1 MPGQWPLDA
10 SIHDPLAALE
20 APERTSFF
28 TTVGK
33 FAAAVSNI
41 TNLFALPL
49 RIAQRF
55 LHQQH
60 IRADPIRRAD
70 GARKK
75 RLVDAG
81 LAETPVT
88 PNRSRSV
95 RTRTDNTMQQAESL
109 DVILSQSP
117 GGWPM
122 EPLLEQPFATVPA
135 TFEKSYADWT
145 PLPASQLN
153 QSFHSYN
160 GSDIDDSLDFS
171 FSDSD
176 ILTSTPPVNPKTG
189 SPMQQ
194 SWDSPEPASP
204 SPRSS
209 LGIPESSRATP
220 CPPDQH
226 VHAMRPL
233 NHLNKRMLNVKRSS
247 PNSQQRNL
255 KNAPVTPMRRQ
266 LLKQQLRATN
276 PAMCS
281 PPTQHANHTM
291 PSQSPRTK
299 TPSTVQEQ
307 AINAS
312 VLRTNAPD
320 VSKNAQRM
328 NELYKVQSQARE
340 IGVAEAQATRDQAA
354 EEHDGLDPVITTT
367 DELSFLLDADS
378 SFNYINDLSELPDA
392 PSPQRKSVRWAKQ
405 SGVKPFYFDERV
417 SEMLDSTL
425 ETIASPTKRRS
436 RTKKHKQDDNVSYRD
451 TVDDSALSDDSSA
464 DGPSL
469 RQLGTSPES
478 VGSRGVPANTWDS
491 DDDSLGQLE
500 LSQELIDDLEAE
512 VLKKLSLAPPPP
524 PEKPLVAPL
533 TDDEEEQLKEA
544 ASKTDH
550 GRNESASV
558 VPDKLNA
565 RDFGTLLPDRFNG
578 SAKAWLNDEIVNE
591 YLSILVSHKKQTA
604 GFVKKSGGPA
614 PPVHAFSSHFFTSAA
629 KGVKSVDRWAGRVQL
644 KGAQYLDADLIL
656 YPICDQSHWR
666 LLAVKPKERVIE
678 YLDSLGWGGDRYVG
692 VIRTYLKQEL
702 GDLYVEDEWVVVK
715 KQRSSKQ
722 LNGSDCGVF
731 TLLNALVLLRG
742 DDTKKVISSH
752 GMSEARERI
761 AITLMAGRPTT
772 EMD

>member
-1 MPGQWPLDA
+1 M
-10 SIHDPLAALE
+10 
-20 APERTSFF
+20 
-28 TTVGK
+28 

-55 LHQQH
+55 LRQQH
-60 IRADPIRRAD
+60 IRADPIHRAD

-81 LAETPVT
+81 FAETPVT
-88 PNRSRSV
+88 PNRSRRV
-95 RTRTDNTMQQAESL
+95 RIRTENTMQQAESL

-122 EPLLEQPFATVPA
+122 EQVLEPA
-135 TFEKSYADWT
+135 TFEKSHADWT
-145 PLPASQLN
+145 PLPASQLD
-153 QSFHSYN
+153 QSFSSYN

-189 SPMQQ
+189 SPIQQ
-194 SWDSPEPASP
+194 SWDSPGPASP

-209 LGIPESSRATP
+209 TGVPDFSRATP
-220 CPPDQH
+220 CPSGQR

-233 NHLNKRMLNVKRSS
+233 NLANKRMSNVKRSS
-247 PNSQQRNL
+247 PSSQQRSP
-255 KNAPVTPMRRQ
+255 KNVPVTPMRRQ

-276 PAMCS
+276 PAICS
-281 PPTQHANHTM
+281 PPSPHANHTI
-291 PSQSPRTK
+291 PSQSPRSK
-299 TPSTVQEQ
+299 TLSTVQEQ

-312 VLRTNAPD
+312 VLKINAPD
-320 VSKNAQRM
+320 VAKNAQKA
-328 NELYKVQSQARE
+328 NELYRVQSQARE
-340 IGVAEAQATRDQAA
+340 IGAAGAQTIRDLAV

-367 DELSFLLDADS
+367 EELSFLLDADT
-378 SFNYINDLSELPDA
+378 SFSYINDLSELHDA
-392 PSPQRKSVRWAKQ
+392 PSALKKSVRWARQ

-425 ETIASPTKRRS
+425 ETIASPTKQRS
-436 RTKKHKQDDNVSYRD
+436 RTKKPKNNDNVSYRD
-451 TVDDSALSDDSSA
+451 TVDDSTLSDGSSV
-464 DGPSL
+464 DGPSVN
-469 RQLGTSPES
+469 QLGTSPRS
-478 VGSRGVPANTWDS
+478 VGLHGIPAKTWDS
-491 DDDSLGQLE
+491 DDDSLEQLE
-500 LSQELIDDLEAE
+500 LSQEFIDDLEAD

-533 TDDEEEQLKEA
+533 TDDEEDRLKEA
-544 ASKTDH
+544 ASKTDY
-550 GRNESASV
+550 GRNASAAV

-565 RDFGTLLPDRFNG
+565 RDFGTLLPERFNG

-591 YLSILVSHKKQTA
+591 YLTILVSHKKQAA

-629 KGVKSVDRWAGRVQL
+629 KGVKSVDRWASRVQL

-678 YLDSLGWGGDRYVG
+678 YLDSLGWDGEKYVN

-702 GDLYVEDEWVVVK
+702 GDLYLEDEWVVVE

-761 AITLMAGRPTT
+761 AMTLMAGRPTK
-772 EMD
+772 EME

>member
-10 SIHDPLAALE
+10 SFYDPLAATE
-20 APERTSFF
+20 APQRTSFF

-49 RIAQRF
+49 RLAQRF

-60 IRADPIRRAD
+60 IRADPIVRAD

-88 PNRSRSV
+88 PNRSRRM
-95 RTRTDNTMQQAESL
+95 RTRTDNTMPQTESF
-109 DVILSQSP
+109 DVRLSQSP

-122 EPLLEQPFATVPA
+122 EPGSEQPFATVPA
-135 TFEKSYADWT
+135 TFEKSHADWT
-145 PLPASQLN
+145 SPSASHLN
-153 QSFHSYN
+153 QSFSSYD

-176 ILTSTPPVNPKTG
+176 IFTSTPPVNPKTG
-189 SPMQQ
+189 SPMQR
-194 SWDSPEPASP
+194 SWGSPEPASP
-204 SPRSS
+204 SPKSS
-209 LGIPESSRATP
+209 VGVPDSSRATP
-220 CPPDQH
+220 SPPNQQA
-226 VHAMRPL
+226 HAMRPL
-233 NHLNKRMLNVKRSS
+233 NLIKKRMLNVTRSPPS
-247 PNSQQRNL
+247 SKQHSL

-266 LLKQQLRATN
+266 LLKKQLRATN

-281 PPTQHANHTM
+281 PPTQHPNHTM
-291 PSQSPRTK
+291 PSQSPHTK
-299 TPSTVQEQ
+299 TLSKVQDQE
-307 AINAS
+307 INAS
-312 VLRTNAPD
+312 VLKINAPD
-320 VSKNAQRM
+320 VSKNAQAA
-328 NELYKVQSQARE
+328 NELYKARSQARK
-340 IGVAEAQATRDQAA
+340 IGTAEAQATTDW
-354 EEHDGLDPVITTT
+354 EHDGLDPLITTT
-367 DELSFLLDADS
+367 EELSFLLDAEP
-378 SFNYINDLSELPDA
+378 SFDYINDLSELPDA
-392 PSPQRKSVRWAKQ
+392 PSPLKKSVRWAKQ

-425 ETIASPTKRRS
+425 ETIGSPTKRRP
-436 RTKKHKQDDNVSYRD
+436 RAKKHKQEDGASYRD
-451 TVDDSALSDDSSA
+451 TVDDSGLSDDSSV
-464 DGPSL
+464 DGRSTS
-469 RQLGTSPES
+469 QLGTSPES
-478 VGSRGVPANTWDS
+478 VGFRGVPANTGDN
-491 DDDSLGQLE
+491 DDDSLEELE
-500 LSQELIDDLEAE
+500 PSQELIDGLRAKLEE
-512 VLKKLSLAPPPP
+512 TLKLAPPPP
-524 PEKPLVAPL
+524 PETPLVAPL
-533 TDDEEEQLKEA
+533 TDDEETLLKDA
-544 ASKTDH
+544 ATKTDH
-550 GRNESASV
+550 GRNATASV

-565 RDFGTLLPDRFNG
+565 RDFGTLLPSRFNG

-591 YLSILVSHKKQTA
+591 YLSILVSHKKQAA

-629 KGVKSVDRWAGRVQL
+629 KGVKSVERWAGRVQL

-656 YPICDQSHWR
+656 YPICDSSHWR

-678 YLDSLGWGGDRYVG
+678 YLDSLGWDGERYVG
-692 VIRTYLKQEL
+692 IIRNYLKQEL
-702 GDLYVEDEWVVVK
+702 GDLYVEDEWVVVE

-731 TLLNALVLLRG
+731 ALLNALVLLRG
-742 DDTKKVISSH
+742 DDTKKVISNH

-772 EMD
+772 EME